1 MPKLDEL
8 LGHGVEPLVWQ
19 DVVVV
24 VVADRLLVQAHGER
38 PEAVGRH
45 FLAQPQGQAD
55 QEEPRGEAL
64 GVHAAGFPE
73 FSHRAQEFWVGKEH
87 GEVGGGVCQGVVRP
101 QRQVGARLHGEG
113 WHIDVAGAVDL
124 HAVHESFSRPQK
136 VLKSEW
142 KGRRVTLPVVV
153 KRLRLHVS
161 GKRTLMCVVESTA
174 ALSASSSFF

>member
-8 LGHGVEPLVWQ
+8 LGHGMEPLVWQ

-55 QEEPRGEAL
+55 QEEPSGEAL

-113 WHIDVAGAVDL
+113 WHVDVAGAVDL
-124 HAVHESFSRPQK
+124 HTVHKSFPRPQK
-136 VLKSEW
+136 VLKSEGG
-142 KGRRVTLPVVV
+142 KEEVILPVVV
-153 KRLRLHVS
+153 QRLRLRVS
-161 GKRTLMCVVESTA
+161 GNHTMYVVESTA
-174 ALSASSSFF
+174 ELSALSSLF